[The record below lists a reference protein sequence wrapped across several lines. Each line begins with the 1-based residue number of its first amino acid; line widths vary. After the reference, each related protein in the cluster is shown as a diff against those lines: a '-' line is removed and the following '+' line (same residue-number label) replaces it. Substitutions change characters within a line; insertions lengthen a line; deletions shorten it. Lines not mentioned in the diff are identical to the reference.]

1 MFHLFGYGIVRA
13 VYLPEKMKRRASDVL
28 PVQSKRIEFDPC
40 HLFLQVVSNECF
52 LQMIGFRT
60 FYAVSTLNKSL
71 NEFMKQ
77 QISPKQ
83 KASQFVKYWKQ
94 REFCIRLPV
103 NKHVVRRLSGL
114 TNNQFIDYGLNRL
127 FDNYNPEQGDCIF
140 SCLKP
145 WSPTKL
151 HDYFEEIDKH
161 GISFGWLRF
170 CIQNI
175 PYDLSW
181 EFIFRNESC
190 FWMLNY
196 PQVFGTPP
204 DGAVFHPFFTNWKTL
219 DDVDLFNFSQLQKH
233 HAFPPPRFWTSGHHI
248 IKLIYNQPGFA
259 MLKHM
264 KLDGWRDIDVFL
276 SYCTIDYTEQD
287 LIDLG
292 MTTPTNK

>member
-1 MFHLFGYGIVRA
+1 MN
-13 VYLPEKMKRRASDVL
+13 
-28 PVQSKRIEFDPC
+28 
-40 HLFLQVVSNECF
+40 NECF
-52 LQMIGFRT
+52 LQLIGFRT
-60 FYAVSTLNKSL
+60 FYAVSTLNKL
-71 NEFMKQ
+71 FNELMKQ
-77 QISPKQ
+77 QLSPKQ
-83 KASQFVKYWKQ
+83 KASQFVQYWKQ
-94 REFCIRLPV
+94 REYRIRPSEQ
-103 NKHVVRRLSGL
+103 HVVRRLVGL
-114 TNNQFIDYGLNRL
+114 TNNQFIDYGLTRL
-127 FDNYNPEQGDCIF
+127 VDNFYPEQGDCIF

-151 HDYFEEIDKH
+151 PDYFEEIDKH
-161 GISFGWLRF
+161 GISFGWVRC

-181 EFIFRNESC
+181 EFIFRNESF
-190 FWMLNY
+190 FWMLSF
-196 PQVFGTPP
+196 PEVFGTPP
-204 DGAVFHPFFTNWKTL
+204 DSAVFHPFFTNWKTL
-219 DDVDLFNFSQLQKH
+219 DDVDLLNFSRLQEH

-292 MTTPTNK
+292 MSIEMATSTNK

>member
-1 MFHLFGYGIVRA
+1 
-13 VYLPEKMKRRASDVL
+13 MKRRASDVL
-28 PVQSKRIEFDPC
+28 SVQSKLFEFDLY
-40 HLFLQVVSNECF
+40 HLFLQIVSNECF
-52 LQMIGFRT
+52 LQMIGFRA

-77 QISPKQ
+77 QVSPKQ
-83 KASQFVKYWKQ
+83 KASRFVQEWKRIGHIPGPEEQ
-94 REFCIRLPV
+94 NVLC
-103 NKHVVRRLSGL
+103 RLSGL
-114 TNNQFIDYGLNRL
+114 TRTQFSDYGLDRL
-127 FDNYNPEQGDCIF
+127 IYRNHSPEQGDCIL
-140 SCLKP
+140 SCLKL

-151 HDYFEEIDKH
+151 HDYFEEIDEH
-161 GISFGWLRF
+161 GFSFGVVRVYM
-170 CIQNI
+170 QNI

-181 EFIFRNESC
+181 EFIFRNEP
-190 FWMLNY
+190 FFLLLY
-196 PQVFGTPP
+196 DPQVFGTPP
-204 DGAVFHPFFTNWKTL
+204 AGAVFHPFFTNWKTL
-219 DDVDLFNFSQLQKH
+219 DGVNLVNFLLFQQH

-276 SYCTIDYTEQD
+276 YYCTIDYTEQD

>member
-1 MFHLFGYGIVRA
+1 
-13 VYLPEKMKRRASDVL
+13 MKRTASDVL
-28 PVQSKRIEFDPC
+28 SIQSKRIEFDPC
-40 HLFLQVVSNECF
+40 HLFLQVVNIEYF

-60 FYAVSTLNKSL
+60 FYAVSTSNKSL

-77 QISPKQ
+77 QVSPKQ
-83 KASQFVKYWKQ
+83 KASRFVQEWKNDPY
-94 REFCIRLPV
+94 RP
-103 NKHVVRRLSGL
+103 SGL
-114 TNNQFIDYGLNRL
+114 AYNQIVDYGLDRL
-127 FDNYNPEQGDCIF
+127 LWRCHNPERGDCIF
-140 SCLKP
+140 SCLKL

-151 HDYFEEIDKH
+151 HVYFEEIDKH
-161 GISFGWLRF
+161 GFPFGVVSF

-181 EFIFRNESC
+181 EFIFRNEPSLLIWC
-190 FWMLNY
+190 Y
-196 PQVFGTPP
+196 PQIFGTPSN
-204 DGAVFHPFFTNWKTL
+204 GAVFHPFFTNWKTL
-219 DDVDLFNFSQLQKH
+219 DGVDLLNFSRFQHH

-248 IKLIYNQPGFA
+248 IKLIYNQPGFG